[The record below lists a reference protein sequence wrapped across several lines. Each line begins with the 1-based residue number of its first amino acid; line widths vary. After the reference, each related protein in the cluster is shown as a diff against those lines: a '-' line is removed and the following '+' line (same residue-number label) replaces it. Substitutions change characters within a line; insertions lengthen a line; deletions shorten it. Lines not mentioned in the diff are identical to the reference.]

1 MNLNTKDTVKL
12 IHSCIKQDRAA
23 QKKLYQQY
31 YSYSMSIC
39 IRYASNRDDAVEM
52 MNDGFLNVF
61 TYLHKF
67 DLKRPFTPWLRR
79 IMINSAIDHLK
90 KHRKIDT
97 TMHIDESYPIRADE
111 PALDAVSY
119 EDLLLM
125 IRKLP
130 PAYATVFNMRAIE
143 GYKHE
148 EVAEILGIS
157 VGTSKSNY
165 AKAKHKL
172 QEYLATYFEVKG

>member
-1 MNLNTKDTVKL
+1 MNFNDKDIRRL
-12 IHSCIKQDRAA
+12 IRDCIRQDRTA
-23 QKKLYQQY
+23 QKQLYQKY
-31 YSYSMSIC
+31 YSYCMSIC
-39 IRYASNRDDAVEM
+39 IRYAANRDDAVEM

-61 TYLHKF
+61 TYLRNF

-90 KHRKIDT
+90 KHKKIEKAMNLEDT
-97 TMHIDESYPIRADE
+97 YTLRSEE
-111 PALDAVSY
+111 PELDSVSY
-119 EDLLLM
+119 EDLLMM
-125 IRKLP
+125 IRRLP
-130 PAYATVFNMRAIE
+130 PAYAAVFNMRAIE

-165 AKAKHKL
+165 AKAKYKL